1 MYEWERV
8 VCLFVREIV
17 PLFRGIALLFR
28 IIKLLFRILELLL
41 REIKCRQAE
50 CAKHPK

>member
-1 MYEWERV
+1 MCEWERV
-8 VCLFVREIV
+8 VCLFVRV
-17 PLFRGIALLFR
+17 LLFR
-28 IIKLLFRILELLL
+28 IFELLQRILTVLF